1 VAARGERAAADA
13 GDRFFAC
20 GHTSLPGHKI
30 DTKSSLTE
38 PGMSLK
44 TILAAKGGNTIC
56 IEPTAD
62 LAAAAKLLTTH
73 RIGALV
79 VLDAGGRLVGILSE
93 RDIVRT
99 MANGGSAV
107 LQLPVGQVMTRNVST
122 CDVND
127 SIGSVV
133 DRMTKGKFRHMPVL
147 DKDRLAGLVSIGDVL
162 KWQIE
167 MIRENIHQLEV
178 SIAEFELMKL

>member
-1 VAARGERAAADA
+1 
-13 GDRFFAC
+13 
-20 GHTSLPGHKI
+20 
-30 DTKSSLTE
+30 
-38 PGMSLK
+38 MSLK
-44 TILAAKGGNTIC
+44 NILAAKGGNIIC

-62 LAAAAKLLTTH
+62 LTAAAKLLSTH

-79 VLDAGGRLVGILSE
+79 VLDADERLVGILSE

-99 MANGGSAV
+99 MADVGGAS
-107 LQLPVGQVMTRNVST
+107 LLLPVAEVMTRNVST

-127 SIGSVV
+127 SISSVM

-147 DKDRLAGLVSIGDVL
+147 DKDRLAGMISIGDAL

-167 MIRENIHQLEV
+167 MIREGMHQLEA
-178 SIAEFELMKL
+178 SIAELDLMRI

>member
-1 VAARGERAAADA
+1 
-13 GDRFFAC
+13 
-20 GHTSLPGHKI
+20 
-30 DTKSSLTE
+30 
-38 PGMSLK
+38 MSLK
-44 TILAAKGGNTIC
+44 NILAAKGGNIIC

-62 LAAAAKLLTTH
+62 LTAAAKLLSTH

-79 VLDAGGRLVGILSE
+79 VLDADERLVGVLSE

-99 MANGGSAV
+99 MADVGGAS
-107 LQLPVGQVMTRNVST
+107 LLLPVAEVMTRNVST

-127 SIGSVV
+127 SISSVM

-147 DKDRLAGLVSIGDVL
+147 YKDRLAGMISIGDAL

-167 MIRENIHQLEV
+167 TIRERIHQLELCI
-178 SIAEFELMKL
+178 SELNMMRL